1 MVRHPDF
8 IIVANGKNMTD
19 TLRKYLI
26 SIKYTDDIDNEADGF
41 TIKFQGESFIP
52 PSFKDVLKV
61 WLGYQDNLWYIGSF
75 SVLKSRLEYETMEV
89 EVTATP
95 VNFGSQ
101 IKEKRTT
108 SYDNVTLDQIL
119 KKIGARHGLSVKN
132 SFPKHSYSHKSQTNE
147 SDMVFMRRLA
157 KELGATFAIKNNTIL
172 FRPKKGGDNEKELPS
187 LSIDAKKTK
196 GLWFETLD
204 KTVYKSATASWHST
218 KENKT
223 KKVTVGSGSPVLH
236 VRGSFKSE
244 SDARIK
250 AKAKLEASNRGN
262 FRGGFEYEGENLIA
276 GAKINLSNLP
286 AGWPSSFGIKQVRH
300 SWSDG
305 GYTINVEFEN

>member
-1 MVRHPDF
+1 MVKHPDS
-8 IIVANGKNMTD
+8 IIVANGKNVTD

-26 SIKYTDDIDNEADGF
+26 SIEYTDDIDNEADGF
-41 TIKFQGESFIP
+41 TIKFQGESFTP

-119 KKIGARHGLSVKN
+119 KKIGARHALSVKN

-223 KKVTVGSGSPVLH
+223 KKVTVGSGPPVLH

-244 SDARIK
+244 SDARTK

-300 SWSDG
+300 SWSDS

>member
-26 SIKYTDDIDNEADGF
+26 SIEYTDDIDNEADGF

>member
-26 SIKYTDDIDNEADGF
+26 SIEYTDDIDNEADGF

-244 SDARIK
+244 SDARTK

>member
-8 IIVANGKNMTD
+8 KIFANGKDVTD

-26 SIKYTDDIDNEADGF
+26 SIEYTDDIDNEADGF
-41 TIKFQGESFIP
+41 TIKFQGENFTP

-108 SYDNVTLDQIL
+108 SYDNVTLDQVL
-119 KKIGARHGLSVKN
+119 KKIGARHALSVNN